1 MGRRLQG
8 AIMSY
13 LFPPSEVFG
22 IPVAGETATYPVR
35 RIFCVGRNYA
45 AHAAEMGGE
54 VDREAPWYFTK
65 SVAHAVL
72 SGAELPYPSGTA
84 NYHHEME
91 LAFALGADVFE
102 AAEAE
107 AAEAIY
113 AYGCALDMTR
123 RDRQQDGKDNRRPW
137 SLGKDV
143 EGSAVFAEMTRAEN
157 FGALAEQRIALGV
170 NGDRRQDGRLS
181 DMVWSPVEIVMH
193 LSKFYHLGPGD
204 VVMTGTPSGV
214 GPVVAGDEIIGTID
228 GLAPVK
234 LALMV
239 TKS

>member
-1 MGRRLQG
+1 MR
-8 AIMSY
+8 Y
-13 LFPPSEVFG
+13 LFDPPEVFAV
-22 IPVAGETATYPVR
+22 PVRGEAAAYPMR

-65 SVAHAVL
+65 SVAHAAL
-72 SGAELPYPSGTA
+72 GGATLGYPPGTA

-91 LAFALGADVFE
+91 LAFALGTEVFE
-102 AAEAE
+102 ASDAE
-107 AAEAIY
+107 AAAAVF

-123 RDRQQDGKDNRRPW
+123 RDRQQDGKDHRRPW

-143 EGSAVFAEMTRAEN
+143 EGSAVFAEMTRATE
-157 FGALAEQRIALGV
+157 FGALADQTIALKV
-170 NGDRRQDGRLS
+170 NGEVRQEGRLS
-181 DMVWSPVEIVMH
+181 EMVWSPVEIVMH
-193 LSKFYHLGPGD
+193 LSRFYHLRPGD

-214 GPVVAGDEIIGTID
+214 GPVVAGDVIFGTID
-228 GLAPVK
+228 GLAPVE

>member
-1 MGRRLQG
+1 
-8 AIMSY
+8 MSY

-22 IPVAGETATYPVR
+22 IPLAGETATYPVR

-91 LAFALGADVFE
+91 LAFALGAEVFDATE
-102 AAEAE
+102 VE

-157 FGALAEQRIALGV
+157 FGALAEQRITLGV

-214 GPVVAGDEIIGTID
+214 GPVVAGDEIFGTID

>member
-1 MGRRLQG
+1 
-8 AIMSY
+8 MSY
-13 LFPPSEVFG
+13 LFPPTEVFG
-22 IPVAGETATYPVR
+22 LPVAGETATYPVR
-35 RIFCVGRNYA
+35 RIFCVGRNYV

-65 SVAHAVL
+65 SVAHAVM

-102 AAEAE
+102 ATEPE

-143 EGSAVFAEMTRAEN
+143 EGSAVFAEMTRAKD
-157 FGALAEQRIALGV
+157 FGALAAQRIALGV

>member
-1 MGRRLQG
+1 MR
-8 AIMSY
+8 Y
-13 LFPPSEVFG
+13 LFDPPEVFAV
-22 IPVAGETATYPVR
+22 PVKGEAAAYPVR

-72 SGAELPYPSGTA
+72 SGATLDYPAGTS

-91 LAFALGADVFE
+91 LAFAIGAEVFD
-102 AAEAE
+102 AGEAE
-107 AAEAIY
+107 AAAAIF

-123 RDRQQDGKDNRRPW
+123 RDRQQDGKDHRRPW

-143 EGSAVFAEMTRAEN
+143 EGSAVFAEMTLAAE
-157 FGALAEQRIALGV
+157 FGIADQEIALSV
-170 NGDRRQDGRLS
+170 NGDPRQHGKLN

-214 GPVVAGDEIIGTID
+214 GAVVAGDGIHGTIE
-228 GLAPVK
+228 GLSPVE
-234 LALMV
+234 LTLMV

>member
-1 MGRRLQG
+1 MR
-8 AIMSY
+8 Y
-13 LFPPSEVFG
+13 LFDPTEVFA
-22 IPVAGETATYPVR
+22 IPVRCENARYPVR
-35 RIFCVGRNYA
+35 RVFCVGRNYA
-45 AHAAEMGGE
+45 AHAAEMGGQ

-65 SVAHAVL
+65 SVAHAVM
-72 SGAELPYPSGTA
+72 SGAELAYPAGTS

-91 LAFALGADVFE
+91 LAFAIGTEVFE
-102 AAEAE
+102 ADEAE
-107 AAEAIY
+107 AAAAVF

-123 RDRQQDGKDNRRPW
+123 RDRQQDGKDHRRPW

-143 EGSAVFAEMTRAEN
+143 EGSAVFAEMTRAED
-157 FGALAEQRIALGV
+157 FGALGDQPIALSV
-170 NGDRRQDGRLS
+170 NGEPRQLGKLS
-181 DMVWSPVEIVMH
+181 DMVWSPTEIVMH

-214 GPVVAGDEIIGTID
+214 GPVAAGDVIHGTIE
-228 GLAPVK
+228 GLAPVE

>member
-1 MGRRLQG
+1 MR
-8 AIMSY
+8 Y
-13 LFPPSEVFG
+13 LFDPHEVFAV
-22 IPVAGETATYPVR
+22 PVEGETAAYPVR

-72 SGAELPYPSGTA
+72 SGATLAYPAGTS

-91 LAFALGADVFE
+91 LAFAIGAEVFE
-102 AAEAE
+102 TSEAE
-107 AAEAIY
+107 AAAAIF

-123 RDRQQDGKDNRRPW
+123 RDRQQDGKDHRRPW

-143 EGSAVFAEMTRAEN
+143 EGSAVFAEMTRATE
-157 FGALAEQRIALGV
+157 FGALADQAIALKVSGEV
-170 NGDRRQDGRLS
+170 RQEGRLS
-181 DMVWSPVEIVMH
+181 EMVWSPTEIVMH
-193 LSKFYHLGPGD
+193 LSRFYHLGPGD

-214 GPVVAGDEIIGTID
+214 GPVVAGDSIHGTID
-228 GLAPVK
+228 GLAPIE

>member
-1 MGRRLQG
+1 MR
-8 AIMSY
+8 Y
-13 LFPPSEVFG
+13 LFDPSEVFA
-22 IPVAGETATYPVR
+22 IPVRGETARYPVR

-45 AHAAEMGGE
+45 AHAAEMGGQ

-72 SGAELPYPSGTA
+72 SGAKLAYPAGTS

-91 LAFALGADVFE
+91 LAFAIGAEVFE
-102 AAEAE
+102 ADEAE
-107 AAEAIY
+107 AAAAVY

-123 RDRQQDGKDNRRPW
+123 RDRQQDGKDHRRPW

-143 EGSAVFAEMTRAEN
+143 EGSAVFAELTRAED
-157 FGALAEQRIALGV
+157 FGALGDQEIVLSV
-170 NGDRRQDGRLS
+170 NGAPRQSGKLS
-181 DMVWSPVEIVMH
+181 DMVWSPTEIVMH

-214 GPVVAGDEIIGTID
+214 GPVVAGDVIRGTIER
-228 GLAPVK
+228 LAPVE

>member
-1 MGRRLQG
+1 MR
-8 AIMSY
+8 Y
-13 LFPPSEVFG
+13 LFDPQEVFAV
-22 IPVAGETATYPVR
+22 PVKGEDAVYPVR

-65 SVAHAVL
+65 SVMHAVL
-72 SGAELPYPSGTA
+72 SGAALAYPAGTS

-91 LAFALGADVFE
+91 LAFAIGAEVFE
-102 AAEAE
+102 ADEAE
-107 AAEAIY
+107 AATAIF

-123 RDRQQDGKDNRRPW
+123 RDRQQDGKDHRRPW

-143 EGSAVFAEMTRAEN
+143 EGSAVFAEMTRSGEFTVADQEIGLRVN
-157 FGALAEQRIALGV
+157 GEQRQHGEL
-170 NGDRRQDGRLS
+170 R

-214 GPVVAGDEIIGTID
+214 GPVVAGDNIHGTIE
-228 GLAPVK
+228 GLAPVE